1 MNRKLWVSSIK
12 LGNKL
17 EANRQTLNRVNVFYL
32 EEFDDF
38 GEPKTYLVETKDKDE
53 NEIPGNDYIQV

>member
-1 MNRKLWVSSIK
+1 M
-12 LGNKL
+12 
-17 EANRQTLNRVNVFYL
+17 ANRQTLNRVNVFYL